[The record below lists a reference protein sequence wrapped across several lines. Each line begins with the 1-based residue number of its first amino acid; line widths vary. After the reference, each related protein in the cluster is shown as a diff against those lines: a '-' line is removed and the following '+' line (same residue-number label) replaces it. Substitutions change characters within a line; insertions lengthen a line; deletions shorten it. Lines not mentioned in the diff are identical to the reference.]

1 MPNTLQ
7 NSYDSR
13 VLDNKTLVARVL
25 KSEELFNSLSL
36 FRDVELTSVRQFV
49 ARCNGEYFAP
59 GEIILSPEKEN
70 NQMYVVLF
78 GSVGVHLD
86 SADSNPLVL
95 LGAGECVGEM
105 SVFDGKS
112 PSAFVL
118 AQEPTEMLVINRE
131 ILWTMINESHAVAR
145 NLLYLLSRRIRTGNA
160 AVVDSK
166 QLQRQSERHA
176 NIDALTGLYNRRWLD
191 SFFSR
196 VTMRESHEPLMMSIV
211 LVDVDH
217 FKRFNDQFGHL
228 AGDQVLRSVADALRE
243 SVRPQDFVVR
253 YGGEEFMLLLPRTRV
268 PDASRVAE
276 RVRKTIAQTAMSI
289 NETALPNVTI
299 SLGVAE
305 LGPNGSVGATI
316 EHADAALYRAK
327 GAGRNQVCY
336 HQPPA
341 Y

>member
-1 MPNTLQ
+1 E
-7 NSYDSR
+7 
-13 VLDNKTLVARVL
+13 A
-25 KSEELFNSLSL
+25 
-36 FRDVELTSVRQFV
+36 
-49 ARCNGEYFAP
+49 
-59 GEIILSPEKEN
+59 
-70 NQMYVVLF
+70 
-78 GSVGVHLD
+78 
-86 SADSNPLVL
+86 
-95 LGAGECVGEM
+95 
-105 SVFDGKS
+105 
-112 PSAFVL
+112 
-118 AQEPTEMLVINRE
+118 TEMLVISRE
-131 ILWTMINESHAVAR
+131 ILWAMINESHGVSR
-145 NLLYLLSRRIRTGNA
+145 NLLYLLSRRIRSGNA

-191 SFFSR
+191 SFFAR
-196 VTMRESHEPLMMSIV
+196 VAMRESHEPVMMSIV

-217 FKRFNDQFGHL
+217 FKRFNDEYGHL

-276 RVRKTIAQTAMSI
+276 RVRKTIAQLAISL
-289 NETALPNVTI
+289 NGNPLPSVTI

-305 LGPNGSVGATI
+305 LNPNGSIETAI

-336 HQPPA
+336 HQAPSN
-341 Y
+341 

>member
-1 MPNTLQ
+1 MPTSAAVDYSARL
-7 NSYDSR
+7 
-13 VLDNKTLVARVL
+13 LDNKTLVARVL

-36 FRDVELTSVRQFV
+36 FRDVSLASVQQHI
-49 ARCNGEYFAP
+49 ARCNGQIFKP
-59 GEIILSPEKEN
+59 GEVILTPQQEN
-70 NQMYVVLF
+70 KQMYVILF

-86 SADSNPLVL
+86 TVESNPLIL
-95 LGAGECVGEM
+95 LGSGECVGEM
-105 SVFDGKS
+105 SVFDGKN
-112 PSAFVL
+112 PSAYVV
-118 AQEPTEMLVINRE
+118 AQETTEMLVINRE
-131 ILWTMINESHAVAR
+131 NLWAMINESHGVSR

-166 QLQRQSERHA
+166 QMQKQSERHA

-191 SFFSR
+191 SFFAR
-196 VTMRESHEPLMMSIV
+196 IAMRESQEPVMMSIV

-217 FKRFNDQFGHL
+217 FKRFNDEYGHL
-228 AGDQVLRSVADALRE
+228 AGDQVLRTVADALRE

-276 RVRKTIAQTAMSI
+276 RVRKTIAQTAI
-289 NETALPNVTI
+289 NLNGNALPSMTI

-305 LGPNGSVGATI
+305 LGPHGSIETAI

-336 HQPPA
+336 HQAPA
-341 Y
+341 G